1 MAEGMINAIWTVPGA
16 CSAWRRE
23 ALQRMGGFPGD
34 TMAEDADATLTL
46 RRFGYTIR
54 QENDAIADTE
64 APDTVKALLKQRN
77 R

>member
-1 MAEGMINAIWTVPGA
+1 MGA
-16 CSAWRRE
+16 
-23 ALQRMGGFPGD
+23 FPGD
-34 TMAEDADATLTL
+34 TMAEDADATLAL